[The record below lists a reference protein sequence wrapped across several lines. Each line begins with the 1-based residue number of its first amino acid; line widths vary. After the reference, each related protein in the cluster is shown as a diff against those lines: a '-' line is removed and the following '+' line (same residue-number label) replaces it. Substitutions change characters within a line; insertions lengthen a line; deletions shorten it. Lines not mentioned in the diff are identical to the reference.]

1 MSSVSMIIV
10 TVIRYPEGHQT
21 MIVLKYLLKSVSSFK
36 LQKNIEIHPVKPPEG
51 TILEQIILTV
61 DKRVALDLNTR
72 TQSNSEIWHEAQ
84 CYRLLD
90 QNVVVFCYRCRNFI
104 PTPILYIS
112 EANITPF

>member
-21 MIVLKYLLKSVSSFK
+21 MIALKYLLKSVSSFK
-36 LQKNIEIHPVKPPEG
+36 LKNFEIQPVKPPEG

-90 QNVVVFCYRCRNFI
+90 QNVVVFCYRSRNFI
-104 PTPILYIS
+104 RTPILYIS
-112 EANITPF
+112 EANITPV